1 MFVFHMFCVL
11 FVTNPNV
18 GIINMK
24 NLSSSRK
31 YMQKYTSTYSLRKLL
46 CILMVLLKVWKSLCS
61 HFINE
66 STVSHNTFDT
76 FVILSSVDWLLC
88 NVTAGLTFLCP
99 WCEYTKILLTFW
111 PETMFRLEYTV
122 CIHYGLKRTV
132 FQHFPKQRNQLHTPH
147 GMLGNHFKQLVQ
159 HDPIVLCGKA
169 NQWMLSLKMNKMK
182 MLHMFS
188 PVLLPSHGTTDTFE
202 VAVKMTAQRCN
213 YFTMWQEERPWIGH
227 EKKVEVL

>member
-1 MFVFHMFCVL
+1 MLELLIWKISVV
-11 FVTNPNV
+11 V
-18 GIINMK
+18 G
-24 NLSSSRK
+24 
-31 YMQKYTSTYSLRKLL
+31 STCKSIPRHIASESYCASWR
-46 CILMVLLKVWKSLCS
+46 CFWKFFESLCP

-66 STVSHNTFDT
+66 STVSHNSFDT

-99 WCEYTKILLTFW
+99 WCKYTKILLTFW

-122 CIHYGLKRTV
+122 CIHYGLKRTF

-227 EKKVEVL
+227 EKVL